1 MIENLQKLQ
10 YLVCKC
16 RWPQYHFSKT
26 FLWWFVSIILN
37 LLVSRINVFEIS
49 SNQLVPR
56 MNISKHIIR
65 FDLNF
70 SLKWSKI
77 CKNFNI
83 CCVDGHNT
91 PLFQRFFM
99 VVYID
104 FPTLLGLLR
113 TRFWNAHSQIFNYK
127 HLQFDECEII
137 FNYKGIRSLVFG
149 HP

>member
-1 MIENLQKLQ
+1 MIENMQKRQ
-10 YLVCKC
+10 YLLF
-16 RWPQYHFSKT
+16 RWPQHHFLK
-26 FLWWFVSIILN
+26 
-37 LLVSRINVFEIS
+37 VFMVIYIDFYS
-49 SNQLVPR
+49 QLVPR

-65 FDLNF
+65 FDVNF

-91 PLFQRFFM
+91 PLFQGFFM
-99 VVYID
+99 AVYID